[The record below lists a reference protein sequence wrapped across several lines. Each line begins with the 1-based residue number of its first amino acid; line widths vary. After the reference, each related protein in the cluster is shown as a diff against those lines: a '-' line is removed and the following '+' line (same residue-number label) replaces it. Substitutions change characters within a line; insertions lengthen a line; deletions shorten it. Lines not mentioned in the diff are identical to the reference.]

1 MFRWFHSG
9 CIGTLHSN
17 LLLHG
22 ELHLRQDTHFTNMKG
37 RHLFP
42 DTLLLTGCIKPVEGQ
57 SYLVLKD
64 PEERL
69 RQYWESLKFYL
80 LQTDFKRIIFC
91 ENSGYPLELLDFEK
105 LATKNGKELELL
117 SFCGDTERTRIRGKG
132 FGEGE
137 IVAYALSHS
146 RHAADIRHFVKV
158 TGRLIVRNME
168 DIRNRLD
175 MSHFY
180 INRLLVRNDA
190 EVLDTRLYATP
201 VELYKRYFLNLYT
214 GVSVEFNLEKAFTKC
229 FYDEKIRFRCFPRYP
244 EFHGICGGDG
254 MVYGEESPML
264 LRTFRLASACGVF
277 NSCWFAGGVSQW
289 RQRRV

>member
-1 MFRWFHSG
+1 MP
-9 CIGTLHSN
+9 IL
-17 LLLHG
+17 
-22 ELHLRQDTHFTNMKG
+22 TNMKG

-57 SYLVLKD
+57 AYLALKD

-69 RQYWESLKFYL
+69 RQYCESLKFYL
-80 LQTDFKRIIFC
+80 SQTDFKRIVFC
-91 ENSGYPLELLDFEK
+91 ENSGYPLEFLNLEK
-105 LATKNGKELELL
+105 LATKNGKELEVI
-117 SFCGDTERTRIRGKG
+117 SFRGNTEETRIRGKG

-137 IVAYALSHS
+137 IVAYALGHS

-168 DIRNRLD
+168 DIRGRLD
-175 MSHFY
+175 MSRFY

-201 VELYKRYFLNLYT
+201 VELYKQYFLNLHT

-229 FYDEKIRFRCFPRYP
+229 FYDGNIPFKCFPRYP
-244 EFHGICGGDG
+244 EFRGTCGGDG
-254 MVYGEESPML
+254 MVYGREAPML
-264 LRTFRLASACGVF
+264 LRTYRCASVCGVL
-277 NSCWFAGGVSQW
+277 NSRWFAGGVARW
-289 RQRRV
+289 RGRK